1 MSGKNINFNDK
12 KINKDKFYRNKKL
25 FNIDDIDVKKIL
37 ISKKEPYGKK
47 SSFKYSIGY
56 NDNDDI
62 RPICIKLPQMIWYDK
77 YFNIN
82 KTMFFKFINE
92 KLLKSYTK
100 IWERLSN
107 LMNIEF
113 DSEPIYGDNG
123 IYIKKKIKLYG
134 DEENINF

>member
-12 KINKDKFYRNKKL
+12 KINKNNFYRNKKL

-37 ISKKEPYGKK
+37 ISKKKPYGQK
-47 SSFKYSIGY
+47 SLFKYSIGY

-62 RPICIKLPQMIWYDK
+62 RSICIKLPQMICYDK

-82 KTMFFKFINE
+82 KTMFFKVIYE
-92 KLLKSYTK
+92 KLLKIYTK
-100 IWERLSN
+100 IWERLSS

-123 IYIKKKIKLYG
+123 MYIKKK
-134 DEENINF
+134 